1 MRDLEG
7 RVAIVT
13 GGTRGIGAAI
23 AARLLWAGASVVV
36 CGRTKPGELPSG
48 GGREAEF
55 VQADVREPADAAA
68 VVDYAVATFG
78 RLDIAVN
85 NAGGSPNA
93 DAATVSPRFVAK
105 IVALNL
111 LAPFYVAQAANA
123 VMQRQ
128 AEGGVVINIGSVVA
142 DNPAPGA
149 AAYAAAK
156 GGLTVLTRA
165 LALEF
170 GPRVRVCQVTA
181 GLVRTEMSRD
191 YYGDEAAQDAVA
203 SLIPAGRM
211 AVPDDIASA
220 CLLLASP
227 LAGYVSGA
235 ELRVHGGGEIPG
247 RFAVARPW
255 AAESK
260 VEYQRGATDFDH

>member
-1 MRDLEG
+1 MSQLTG
-7 RVAIVT
+7 KVAVVT

-23 AARLLWAGASVVV
+23 AARLLAEGAAVLV
-36 CGRTKPGELPSG
+36 CGRTESARLPTG
-48 GGREAEF
+48 GGRTAEF
-55 VQADVREPADAAA
+55 IQADVREPDQAAGI
-68 VVDYAVATFG
+68 VDHAVARFG

-128 AEGGVVINIGSVVA
+128 AEGGVIINIGSVVA
-142 DNPAPGA
+142 LTPAPGA

-170 GPRVRVCQVTA
+170 GPRVRVNQVTA
-181 GLVRTEMSRD
+181 GLVRTELADD
-191 YYGDEAAQDAVA
+191 YYGGEQGQRAVA
-203 SLIPAGRM
+203 ALIPAGRM
-211 AVPDDIASA
+211 AVPGDIADA

-235 ELRVHGGGEIPG
+235 ELRVDGGGEVPG
-247 RFAVARPW
+247 RFAVAHPG
-255 AAESK
+255 AADLGEP
-260 VEYQRGATDFDH
+260 G

>member
-1 MRDLEG
+1 MSQLAG
-7 RVAIVT
+7 QVAVVT

-23 AARLLWAGASVVV
+23 AARLLAEGAAVIV
-36 CGRTKPGELPSG
+36 CGRTAPGQLPSG
-48 GGREAEF
+48 GGRAAEF
-55 VQADVREPADAAA
+55 VRADVREPDEAAA
-68 VVDYAVATFG
+68 LVDRAVGRFG

-85 NAGGSPNA
+85 NAGGSPSA

-128 AEGGVVINIGSVVA
+128 AAGGVIINIGSVA
-142 DNPAPGA
+142 ALTPAPGT

-170 GPRVRVCQVTA
+170 GPRVRVNQVTA
-181 GLVRTEMSRD
+181 GLVRTETAGD
-191 YYGDEAAQDAVA
+191 HYGGAEGQRAVA
-203 SLIPAGRM
+203 ALIPAARM
-211 AVPDDIASA
+211 AVPGDIADA

-235 ELRVHGGGEIPG
+235 ELRVDGGGEVPG
-247 RFAVARPW
+247 RFAVVRAR
-255 AAESK
+255 AAGPGEPG
-260 VEYQRGATDFDH
+260 E